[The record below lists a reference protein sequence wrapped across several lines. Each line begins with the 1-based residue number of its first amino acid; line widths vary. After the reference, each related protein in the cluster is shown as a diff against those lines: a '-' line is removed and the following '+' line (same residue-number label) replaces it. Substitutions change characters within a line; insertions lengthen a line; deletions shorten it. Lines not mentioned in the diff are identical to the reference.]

1 MRGCSGELRPTPSQ
15 TRITVLAC
23 SPCVPRVDRAKA
35 TRDLKA
41 RPALERAGYS
51 YRNRGSRDHSNWK
64 VIAVDKYQFI
74 AMMTVAAPIG
84 LLILV
89 FAYNVLTR

>member
-1 MRGCSGELRPTPSQ
+1 
-15 TRITVLAC
+15 V
-23 SPCVPRVDRAKA
+23 SPVSDSAKS

-51 YRNRGSRDHSNWK
+51 YRNRGEPGSFKPK
-64 VIAVDKYQFI
+64 VIAVDKFQFI
-74 AMMTVAAPIG
+74 ATMAVAAPIG